1 MTDRSP
7 LNSVPQVRYA
17 ERLKSAAFGPD
28 LDARVGAKMALIESL
43 PEIIAVLEAARILDR
58 DLEVQRAV
66 LPSSKKVA
74 DAHNEL
80 RAALDALDAKV
91 SE

>member
-1 MTDRSP
+1 
-7 LNSVPQVRYA
+7 
-17 ERLKSAAFGPD
+17 LKSAAFGPD